1 MLTINTSWV
10 EVNPHH
16 YIVNQ
21 LVISSLELKR
31 HFAFVKGNRQI
42 NSKAVAAKVKSIR
55 EYGQLSPITVVK
67 GEDVYLSG
75 GHLVDLNGN
84 DIPDEQTEN
93 YYAVLDGQ
101 HRLIAYLQLGLNLN
115 DLVITEPLNAEMSI
129 VALIAEMNICT
140 TSWKGTDYMAAPC
153 MAMEM
158 QGNEVFEFALEL
170 RRKNYP
176 LSTIS
181 LWCLGKNS
189 LKPRDFVTA
198 IKEKKLPKSFENTA
212 WYQRSINWYRVA
224 QEKFSETFLA
234 KKYLI
239 GYIINQGHEAEDPTA
254 FYTQIEERIEQ
265 LTDEQAKLIMN
276 PPKGLVTR
284 EQLIVDNLVEYLSC

>member
-1 MLTINTSWV
+1 M
-10 EVNPHH
+10 
-16 YIVNQ
+16 
-21 LVISSLELKR
+21 
-31 HFAFVKGNRQI
+31 
-42 NSKAVAAKVKSIR
+42 
-55 EYGQLSPITVVK
+55 
-67 GEDVYLSG
+67 
-75 GHLVDLNGN
+75 VDLNGN
-84 DIPDEQTEN
+84 DIPDELAEN

-101 HRLIAYLQLGLNLN
+101 HRLMAYLKLGLNLD
-115 DLVITEPLNAEMSI
+115 DLVITEPLNVEMSI

-140 TSWKGTDYMAAPC
+140 TAWKGTDYMAAPC
-153 MAMEM
+153 MALEM
-158 QGNEVFEFALEL
+158 KENKVFEFALEL

-198 IKEKKLPKSFENTA
+198 IKEKKLPKAFEDTA

-239 GYIINQGHEAEDPTA
+239 GYIIDQGHEAEDPTA
-254 FYTQIEERIEQ
+254 FYAQIENRIEQ

-276 PPKGLVTR
+276 PPKGLITR
-284 EQLIVDNLVEYLSC
+284 EQLIIDNLVEYLGQ

>member
-1 MLTINTSWV
+1 MK
-10 EVNPHH
+10 
-16 YIVNQ
+16 Q
-21 LVISSLELKR
+21 LVIASVELNR
-31 HFAFVKGNRQI
+31 NFAFVKGNRQI
-42 NSKAVAAKVKSIR
+42 NAKAVAAKVKSIR

-75 GHLVDLNGN
+75 GHLVDLDGN

-93 YYAVLDGQ
+93 YFAVLDGQ
-101 HRLIAYLQLGLNLN
+101 HRLMAYLKLGLNLD
-115 DLVITEPLNAEMSI
+115 DLVICEPLNAEMSI
-129 VALIAEMNICT
+129 VTLIAEMNICT

-153 MAMEM
+153 MALELKE
-158 QGNEVFEFALEL
+158 NEVFEFALEL

-181 LWCLGKNS
+181 QWCLGKNTQ
-189 LKPRDFVTA
+189 KPRDFVNA
-198 IKEKKLPKSFENTA
+198 IKEKKLPKAFENSA

-239 GYIINQGHEAEDPTA
+239 GYIIDQGREAKDPTA
-254 FYTQIEERIEQ
+254 FYAQIEERIEQ

-284 EQLIVDNLVEYLSC
+284 EQLIVDNLVEYLGR

>member
-1 MLTINTSWV
+1 MGGGSTHINSMKKMKITLD
-10 EVNPHH
+10 NKDR
-16 YIVNQ
+16 Q
-21 LVISSLELKR
+21 
-31 HFAFVKGNRQI
+31 FAFVKGNRQI
-42 NSKAVAAKVKSIR
+42 NAKTVASKEKSIR

-75 GHLVDLNGN
+75 GHLVDLDGS

-101 HRLIAYLQLGLNLN
+101 HRLIAYMKLGWNLD
-115 DLVITEPLNAEMSI
+115 DLVIAEPLNAEMSI

-140 TSWKGTDYMAAPC
+140 TAWKGTDYMSAPC
-153 MAMEM
+153 MALEM
-158 QGNEVFEFALEL
+158 RKNEVFEFALEL

-176 LSTIS
+176 LATIS

-189 LKPRDFVTA
+189 LKPRDFVKG
-198 IKEKKLPKSFENTA
+198 IKEKKLPQAFENTL

-224 QEKFSETFLA
+224 QEKFTETFLA

-239 GYIINQGHEAEDPTA
+239 GYIISQGHEAEDPTA
-254 FYTQIEERIEQ
+254 FYAQIGDRIRQ
-265 LTDEQAKLIMN
+265 LTDEQAQSIMN
-276 PPKGLVTR
+276 PPKGLMTR
-284 EQLIVDNLVEYLSC
+284 EQLIVDNLFRYLG

>member
-1 MLTINTSWV
+1 MRSTHTYNMK
-10 EVNPHH
+10 
-16 YIVNQ
+16 Q
-21 LVISSLELKR
+21 LVISSVELNRK
-31 HFAFVKGNRQI
+31 FAFVKGNRQI
-42 NSKAVAAKVKSIR
+42 NEKTVAAKVKSIR

-84 DIPDEQTEN
+84 DIPDDQTEN

-101 HRLIAYLQLGLNLN
+101 HRLMAYLKLGLNLDN
-115 DLVITEPLNAEMSI
+115 LVITEPLNVEMSI

-140 TSWKGTDYMAAPC
+140 TTWKGTDYMAAPC
-153 MAMEM
+153 MALEM
-158 QGNEVFEFALEL
+158 KDNEVFEFALEL

-189 LKPRDFVTA
+189 LKPRDFVNG
-198 IKEKKLPKSFENTA
+198 IKEGKLPKSFEDTV
-212 WYQRSINWYRVA
+212 WYQRSVRWYKAA

-239 GYIINQGHEAEDPTA
+239 GYIIDQGHEAKDPTA
-254 FYTQIEERIEQ
+254 FYAQVEEKIRQ
-265 LTDEQAKLIMN
+265 LTDEQAQLIMN

-284 EQLIVDNLVEYLSC
+284 EQLIVDKLVEYLG

>member
-1 MLTINTSWV
+1 M
-10 EVNPHH
+10 
-16 YIVNQ
+16 
-21 LVISSLELKR
+21 
-31 HFAFVKGNRQI
+31 
-42 NSKAVAAKVKSIR
+42 
-55 EYGQLSPITVVK
+55 
-67 GEDVYLSG
+67 
-75 GHLVDLNGN
+75 VDLDGN

-101 HRLIAYLQLGLNLN
+101 HRLMAYLKLGLNLD

-140 TSWKGTDYMAAPC
+140 TAWKGTDYMAAPC
-153 MAMEM
+153 MALKMKE
-158 QGNEVFEFALEL
+158 NEVFESALEL

-198 IKEKKLPKSFENTA
+198 IKEKKLPKAFEDTA

-239 GYIINQGHEAEDPTA
+239 GYIIDQGREAEDPTA
-254 FYTQIEERIEQ
+254 FYAQIESRIEQ
-265 LTDEQAKLIMN
+265 LTDEQAQLIMN
-276 PPKGLVTR
+276 PPKGMITR
-284 EQLIVDNLVEYLSC
+284 EQLIIDNLVEYLGR